1 MVIIVVMEQ
10 AVKDYILAALK
21 TSDVPR
27 VAKSLN
33 ISNDDIYECITDYAI
48 ERIYEGDSF
57 RAIAQALGMT
67 HGRISQ
73 ILDRNE
79 DAINRSARA
88 MAASAEAWLDKGLAV
103 VEAAIDDPAYQGT
116 GKDSGA
122 SRAYAQ
128 ECARRAA
135 IRNPRYREK
144 TGVEL
149 SGPGG
154 APIKTITATVSPE
167 VAAQMYKD
175 LLG

>member
-1 MVIIVVMEQ
+1 MEQ
-10 AVKDYILAALK
+10 AIKDYILANVGALK
-21 TSDVPR
+21 TPG
-27 VAKSLN
+27 VAKALG
-33 ISNDDIYECITDYAI
+33 IDIKVVEDCVVDHCI
-48 ERIYEGDSF
+48 ERIYEGESF
-57 RAIAQALGMT
+57 HAIAQALGYSQ
-67 HGRISQ
+67 GRISQ
-73 ILDRNE
+73 LMDRDE
-79 DAINRSARA
+79 ETSNRSARA
-88 MAASAEAWLDKGLAV
+88 MAASAEAWLDKGLAA

-144 TGVEL
+144 TGVEV

-154 APIKTITATVSPE
+154 APIRTINAQVTPE
-167 VAAQMYKD
+167 AAAALYKD

>member
-10 AVKDYILAALK
+10 AVKDYILGALK
-21 TSDVPR
+21 ASDVPR
-27 VAKSLN
+27 VAKSLG
-33 ISNDDIYECITDYAI
+33 ISNDDIYEVITDYAL

-57 RAIAQALGMT
+57 REIATTLGMT

-103 VEAAIDDPAYQGT
+103 VEDAIDNPSYQGD

-154 APIKTITATVSPE
+154 APIKTINASVSPE
-167 VAAQMYKD
+167 AAAMLYKE

>member
-10 AVKDYILAALK
+10 AVKDYILGALK
-21 TSDVPR
+21 ASDVPR

-33 ISNDDIYECITDYAI
+33 ISNEDVYKVITDYAI

-57 RAIAQALGMT
+57 TEIATTLGMT
-67 HGRISQ
+67 QGRISQ
-73 ILDRNE
+73 ILDRDE

-88 MAASAEAWLDKGLAV
+88 KEASAEAWLDKGLAV

-135 IRNPRYREK
+135 IRNPKYREHK
-144 TGVEL
+144 GVEL
-149 SGPGG
+149 TGDPKKPIGIIG
-154 APIKTITATVSPE
+154 AQVTPE
-167 VAAQMYKD
+167 AAAALYKE

>member
-1 MVIIVVMEQ
+1 MDQ
-10 AVKDYILAALK
+10 AIKDWILANVGALK
-21 TSDVPR
+21 ASGIAR
-27 VAKSLN
+27 ALN
-33 ISNDDIYECITDYAI
+33 IEYKVVEDFLIDWCI

-57 RAIAQALGMT
+57 HQIAQRLGYT
-67 HGRISQ
+67 QGRISQ
-73 ILDRNE
+73 WMDRDE
-79 DAINRSARA
+79 DTANRSARA
-88 MAASAEAWLDKGLAV
+88 KEASAEAWLDKGLAV

-144 TGVEL
+144 TGVEV

-154 APIKTITATVSPE
+154 APIKTINAQVTPE
-167 VAAQMYKD
+167 VAAAMYKE